1 MKVVAILQQRM
12 GSTRLPGKALLPLAG
27 KSMTENIIERV
38 RRAKRLDDVVLA
50 VPPKDENAFASM
62 PCRIHAPLVD
72 EHDLVGR
79 YLVTAERCHA
89 DIIVRV
95 PCDNPCIEP
104 EYIDKAVDEYMRG
117 QYVFYS
123 NTTDAVRTHGG
134 GKGEW
139 TYIDGIGAEV
149 FSMSRLKWLDVQ
161 TKGQAHLR
169 EHPHK
174 KFNFELPSCD
184 YRLDV
189 NDMEDYDT
197 IKNIYDFFGCNKFHV
212 SDWLRVVNS

>member
-1 MKVVAILQQRM
+1 M

-27 KSMTENIIERV
+27 KSMTENIIDRV

-72 EHDLVGR
+72 ENDLVGR

-104 EYIDKAVDEYMRG
+104 EYIDKAVEDYLDLP
-117 QYVFYS
+117 YVFYS
-123 NTTDAVRTHGG
+123 NTTDLVNHT
-134 GKGEW
+134 W
-139 TYIDGIGAEV
+139 IDGVGAEV
-149 FSMSRLKWLDVQ
+149 LSMSRLKWLDGM
-161 TKGQAHLR
+161 TKGDQRLR

-174 KFNFELPSCD
+174 FFWERYKDNEAPECGIIFGKELPD
-184 YRLDV
+184 HRLDV
-189 NDMEDYDT
+189 NDQEDYEAMQ
-197 IKNIYDFFGCNKFHV
+197 NIYSYFGNNQFHV
-212 SDWLRVVNS
+212 SQWLDIVTSK

>member
-27 KSMTENIIERV
+27 KSMTENIIDRV

-72 EHDLVGR
+72 ENDLVGR

-104 EYIDKAVDEYMRG
+104 DYIDEAIYKYLRRPD
-117 QYVFYS
+117 VFFS
-123 NTTDAVRTHGG
+123 NTTDRCGVTMV
-134 GKGEW
+134 
-139 TYIDGIGAEV
+139 DGIGAEV
-149 FSMSRLKWLDVQ
+149 FSISRLKWLDNITREVF
-161 TKGQAHLR
+161 TEPHLR
-169 EHPHK
+169 EHPHML
-174 KFNFELPSCD
+174 FGFILPKAHL
-184 YRLDV
+184 RLDV
-189 NDMEDYDT
+189 NTQADYEF
-197 IKNIYDFFGCNKFHV
+197 IKGIYDHFGNNKFHV
-212 SDWLRVVNS
+212 NEVLSYLNAV